1 MKIEGQVEKQEIQN
15 HKDMLNELMHEDHQQ
30 YIKQKM
36 ITFYNKEINSQTKDK
51 LERLLELIDVKII

>member
-1 MKIEGQVEKQEIQN
+1 
-15 HKDMLNELMHEDHQQ
+15 MLNELMHEDHQQ

>member
-1 MKIEGQVEKQEIQN
+1 
-15 HKDMLNELMHEDHQQ
+15 
-30 YIKQKM
+30 M